1 MRPAL
6 LGIIGCGAMGRL
18 IARHIREQLPSYRLG
33 GLFSRTTAHAEGLA
47 LELGDV
53 PVLGLQQLIETCDL
67 LVEATSAAAMPDIV
81 RACLAA
87 GKAVVP
93 LSVGG
98 FSLDPALLRDVEAAR
113 AAVHVPSGAIA
124 GLDGIRAMREMG
136 LDAVT
141 LTTVKHPRSPAHS
154 GRSADHV
161 PRSAA
166 SVQRHGGRGD
176 PAFPRKRERRGQP
189 RPGGARFFPYA
200 GAPVRGSLC
209 GRDATPYFGQGRG
222 LHIGNDDPPGPVAP
236 ESA

>member
-81 RACLAA
+81 RSCLAA

-113 AAVHVPSGAIA
+113 AALEA
-124 GLDGIRAMREMG
+124 AM
-136 LDAVT
+136 DAC
-141 LTTVKHPRSPAHS
+141 
-154 GRSADHV
+154 
-161 PRSAA
+161 
-166 SVQRHGGRGD
+166 
-176 PAFPRKRERRGQP
+176 
-189 RPGGARFFPYA
+189 AR
-200 GAPVRGSLC
+200 
-209 GRDATPYFGQGRG
+209 
-222 LHIGNDDPPGPVAP
+222 
-236 ESA
+236 

>member
-1 MRPAL
+1 MRPAF

-98 FSLDPALLRDVEAAR
+98 FSLDPALLRDVEAAPR
-113 AAVHVPSGAIA
+113 GGCMCRPEPSPGWTASGPCGKW
-124 GLDGIRAMREMG
+124 GLMP
-136 LDAVT
+136 L
-141 LTTVKHPRSPAHS
+141 PSP
-154 GRSADHV
+154 
-161 PRSAA
+161 
-166 SVQRHGGRGD
+166 
-176 PAFPRKRERRGQP
+176 
-189 RPGGARFFPYA
+189 
-200 GAPVRGSLC
+200 L
-209 GRDATPYFGQGRG
+209 
-222 LHIGNDDPPGPVAP
+222 
-236 ESA
+236 